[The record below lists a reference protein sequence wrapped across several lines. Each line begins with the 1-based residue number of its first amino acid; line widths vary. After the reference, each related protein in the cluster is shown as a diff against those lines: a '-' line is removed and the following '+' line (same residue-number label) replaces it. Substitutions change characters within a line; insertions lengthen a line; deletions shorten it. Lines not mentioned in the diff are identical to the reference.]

1 MRQLVTWAKV
11 SALGL
16 GGFGL
21 FLVAFIDA
29 SFLTL
34 PEANDVLIVV
44 LSARN
49 PGRLLFYASVQTV
62 GTVLGSLVLFLLARK
77 GGEAFLRKRF
87 SAARMERG
95 VRLVRRYGVAAIA
108 VPALLPPPTPFKL
121 FVLLAGS
128 LGMGTWPFATAV
140 AVGRFARYFGEGLLA
155 VWYGEAALDY
165 IRANGERVGL
175 AVGLLAVAGACAW
188 AGWRWYRRHSAL

>member
-1 MRQLVTWAKV
+1 MKRLVTWAKV

-44 LSARN
+44 LAARN
-49 PGRLLFYASVQTV
+49 PGRLAFYASVQTA

-77 GGEAFLRKRF
+77 GGEAILRKRF
-87 SAARMERG
+87 SPERMEMG
-95 VRLVRRYGVAAIA
+95 VRLVRRFGVAAIA

-128 LGMGTWPFATAV
+128 LGMGTWPFVAAV
-140 AVGRFARYFGEGLLA
+140 AVGRFTRYFGEGLLA
-155 VWYGEAALDY
+155 VWYGEEALDY
-165 IRANGERVGL
+165 IRANGEQVGL
-175 AVGLLAVAGACAW
+175 VVGLLTLAGVGAW
-188 AGWRWYRRHSAL
+188 AGWRWHRRRSAL